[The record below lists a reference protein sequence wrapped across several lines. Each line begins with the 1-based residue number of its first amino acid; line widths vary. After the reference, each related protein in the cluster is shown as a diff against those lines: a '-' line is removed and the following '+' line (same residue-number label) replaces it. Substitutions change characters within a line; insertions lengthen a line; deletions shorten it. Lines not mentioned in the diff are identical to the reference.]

1 MQAPIKQMPLPV
13 GLYRSLSRE
22 EIEAMLKVLASERE
36 KLEKEKEDIIDTILI
51 SMYERD
57 KQRLKNGPSFQKN
70 LEKFFEQPRDYKDCQ
85 FSNSWTYQE
94 QGVFWDRNSEHN
106 TTLTARLVN
115 DFMFCDTSLYG
126 SLMESKEGN
135 ELKALK
141 EQLDELFRAESDQM
155 NAQVIIN
162 KNTPLPE
169 KRQTYWNDH
178 NFYQNDKVKITLHG
192 ERRKEIEI
200 VERKITEVRTK
211 LETLCK
217 SVP

>member
-36 KLEKEKEDIIDTILI
+36 KLEKEKEDMIDTILI

-70 LEKFFEQPRDYKDCQ
+70 LEKFFEQPRDYEDCQ
-85 FSNSWTYQE
+85 FSKSRTYQE
-94 QGVFWDRNSEHN
+94 QGMFLDRKLEHN
-106 TTLTARLVN
+106 TIRRARLIN
-115 DFMFCDTSLYG
+115 DNMFRDISLYG

-135 ELKALK
+135 DLKALK
-141 EQLDELFRAESDQM
+141 EQLDVLFRAESDQM

-162 KNTPLPE
+162 KDTPLSE
-169 KRQTYWNDH
+169 KRQTFWNDH
-178 NFYQNDKVKITLHG
+178 NFYQHDKDEIKLHG

-200 VERKITEVRTK
+200 VERKITEVRTQ